1 MPVSYEKNKEHIY
14 NYINNN
20 RGKWNKYQVEYRK
33 ANLEKVKKY
42 RLDLYYYNKS
52 ISYECEVKRLMAIR
66 I

>member
-1 MPVSYEKNKEHIY
+1 MAVSYEKNKEHIY

-20 RGKWNKYQVEYRK
+20 REKWNKYQVEYRK
-33 ANLEKVKKY
+33 ANLIKVRKN

-52 ISYECEVKRLMAIR
+52 ISYECEVKRLMSIR